1 MHLKSPEFS
10 TSSLLTQ
17 HTASWRSI
25 SAQLATVTHALSG
38 LTMGGEIALQNV
50 QKTNALLPHKAH
62 CCSINLTT
70 RRTAHQ
76 TT

>member
-25 SAQLATVTHALSG
+25 SAQLATVTHAFSG
-38 LTMGGEIALQNV
+38 LSMGGENSITKRSENQRLIA
-50 QKTNALLPHKAH
+50 P
-62 CCSINLTT
+62 
-70 RRTAHQ
+70 
-76 TT
+76 